1 MYQIHF
7 GMRNWVPLID
17 QMRRFYISPIKII
30 QKYFSV
36 LGGEEE
42 EEEGQKQKEEERCDL
57 ICSVNKN
64 SRRRQTKY

>member
-1 MYQIHF
+1 
-7 GMRNWVPLID
+7 
-17 QMRRFYISPIKII
+17 MRRFYISPIKII